1 MNLFDALVVLAFE
14 MAITM
19 PFHCREKTRRRPPL
33 EETRF
38 NNDLPHTV

>member
-1 MNLFDALVVLAFE
+1 MNLFDTLVVLALE

-19 PFHCREKTRRRPPL
+19 PLHGREKTGRRPPL
-33 EETRF
+33 EKTSF